1 VPGVPKAVF
10 WENEMTFDAIMGAL
24 SGDTPAARPRGVAT
38 PRRAQYT
45 SPWFEVRH
53 LSKVA

>member
-10 WENEMTFDAIMGAL
+10 WENEMTFDAIVSAL
-24 SGDTPAARPRGVAT
+24 SADVHAARPRGVAT
-38 PRRAQYT
+38 PRPAPY
-45 SPWFEVRH
+45 SFEPQS